1 MGIHPPILHWFRAL
15 SRELTVSISDFPVL
29 RHSVFP
35 RQEKTLKWGFS
46 RSAVSS
52 L

>member
-15 SRELTVSISDFPVL
+15 SGEFTVSISDFPVL
-29 RHSVFP
+29 GHCVFP
-35 RQEKTLKWGFS
+35 KARKDLQVEIFE
-46 RSAVSS
+46 VS